1 MSLIQELKRRNVF
14 RVGFAYAVTA
24 WLILQAA
31 DIVFDNVPAPDW
43 VMQTI
48 MVVLLV
54 GLPIALIIA
63 WAFEMTPEGI
73 KKERDVDRSQS
84 ITRNTGRKLDR
95 TIIAFLVLAV
105 VLLLADRLYFSKL
118 SPDQEL
124 FIEAEPAVA
133 AVDESPSVAVLPF
146 LNLSGNQENEYF
158 SDGLTETLLHML
170 AQLPDLRVA
179 ARTSAFAFK
188 GQNTDVREV
197 ASTLGVA
204 HILEGSVQR
213 AGQQVRVTAQL
224 IRADD
229 GFHVW
234 SQNYDRT
241 LDDIFAIQDEI
252 AGDVASAL
260 GASLLP
266 GQAASIQGVATN
278 STDAYD
284 DYLRAL
290 EKNADF
296 SYTSLSEA
304 EILLKKAIAHDPKFF
319 DAKVAL
325 ARNYR
330 LQATTGLIVT
340 EDANLKIKALVEQ
353 LLAERPN
360 DPAARGLDLLMQA
373 TEIFQRGDF
382 NAALALLPEFEALLE
397 VAPNEFNVR
406 QTAAGMLNRFQ
417 REEEALALLQDGLLI
432 DPLDPRLHSWIAAT
446 LQGLDRLDEAEA
458 AFKRAQELNPEDP
471 NILGSLAQLSRE
483 REQVVDMLNWYR
495 RAAELDPQDH
505 EIPAII
511 AAILF
516 RFDFLES
523 GDYWATRTRALAA
536 DSPANRNL
544 ELTRAVAVG
553 DEENIKAVALAILED
568 EVPNRQGV
576 QDNAVREYA
585 RVMQKQGQS
594 QQALDVMENIFPGVN
609 AHADVDDNF
618 QTIVRRGNLM
628 GLWKDSSPPDE
639 YRSRYDALVR
649 VADEKG
655 FPWRTIPAALMSVA
669 VFGDDYETALPAA
682 IEVLDDTTALST
694 SWKRFEQTPVLF
706 PLLDEPEIASRL
718 AQFKSK
724 EKRFREEIK
733 TMLQDPDWAL

>member
-1 MSLIQELKRRNVF
+1 MSFIDELKRRNVF
-14 RVGFAYAVTA
+14 RVGIAYVVTA
-24 WLILQAA
+24 WLLLQVA

-43 VMQTI
+43 VMQAI
-48 MVVLLV
+48 MVALLI

-73 KKERDVDRSQS
+73 KKEKDVDRTQS
-84 ITRNTGRKLDR
+84 ITNTTGRKLDR
-95 TIIAFLVLAV
+95 FIIAFLVIA
-105 VLLLADRLYFSKL
+105 VLLLLTDRMFFNQPK
-118 SPDQEL
+118 PER
-124 FIEAEPAVA
+124 VA
-133 AVDESPSVAVLPF
+133 ARDAEAVFTEVDESPSVAVLPF

-213 AGQQVRVTAQL
+213 AGNQVRVTAQL

-266 GQAASIQGVATN
+266 VQSDSMQGVATT

-284 DYLRAL
+284 NYLRAL

-296 SYTSLSEA
+296 SYASLGEA
-304 EILLKKAIAHDPKFF
+304 ESLLKNAIAADPDFF
-319 DAKVAL
+319 EAKVAL

-340 EDANLKIKALVEQ
+340 ENANLKIKALVEQ
-353 LLAERPN
+353 LLTERPN
-360 DPAARGLDLLMQA
+360 DPAAMGLDLLMRA
-373 TEIFQRGDF
+373 NEIFQRGDF
-382 NAALALLPEFEALLE
+382 NAALALLPEFEALLK
-397 VAPNEFNVR
+397 VAPNEFDVR
-406 QTAAGMLNRFQ
+406 QTAAGMLNNFQ
-417 REEEALALLQDGLLI
+417 REEEALTLLQEGLLI
-432 DPLDPRLHSWIAAT
+432 DPLDPRLHSRIAAN
-446 LQGLDRLDEAEA
+446 LQQLDRLDEAEES
-458 AFKRAQELNPEDP
+458 FLRAQELNPEDP
-471 NILGSLAQLSRE
+471 NILGSLATLSRE

-495 RAAELDPQDH
+495 RSAELDPQDH
-505 EIPAII
+505 EIPGII

-523 GDYWATRTRALAA
+523 GDYWAARTRALAA
-536 DSPANRNL
+536 
-544 ELTRAVAVG
+544 
-553 DEENIKAVALAILED
+553 
-568 EVPNRQGV
+568 
-576 QDNAVREYA
+576 
-585 RVMQKQGQS
+585 
-594 QQALDVMENIFPGVN
+594 
-609 AHADVDDNF
+609 
-618 QTIVRRGNLM
+618 
-628 GLWKDSSPPDE
+628 
-639 YRSRYDALVR
+639 
-649 VADEKG
+649 
-655 FPWRTIPAALMSVA
+655 
-669 VFGDDYETALPAA
+669 
-682 IEVLDDTTALST
+682 ALS
-694 SWKRFEQTPVLF
+694 
-706 PLLDEPEIASRL
+706 
-718 AQFKSK
+718 
-724 EKRFREEIK
+724 
-733 TMLQDPDWAL
+733 